1 MNIKLTE
8 ILDLI
13 GRLDDSPGD
22 DNPRERFRRYL
33 KKNQP
38 SPGQIRD
45 YVEECIRNS
54 GEQYNRALQDLVN
67 YTGEFLG
74 FDVEFGRYQ
83 GVQGKIGFDGHWTS
97 HTGLHVVVEVK
108 TTEVYSIKTS
118 TLMDY
123 INQLI
128 SEKKIPSLDKALGL
142 YVIGRPDPEIH
153 QLENAII
160 AEKRGEHLRIISVDS
175 LISLAEMIGEL
186 NVNHDD
192 ILFILKPSGANINP
206 FVELITRLVAESP
219 QVEIESSETP
229 EIIQK
234 IQTSLSEVSAY
245 WMTPVAS
252 DENRT
257 AEETIQTLVGKSH
270 IYAFG
275 DRTPGRLR
283 LKSGDWICFYAARN
297 GVVAHAQVSSAPEKK
312 KHKDILNPDIFPW
325 VFGLKNE
332 KLYLDN
338 PVIIDADTRAL
349 LDKFKGRDPSKGWA
363 WFVQTTRLISE
374 NDFKVL
380 TRQ

>member
-13 GRLDDSPGD
+13 GKLDDSPGD

-38 SPGQIRD
+38 SPGQVRD
-45 YVEECIRNS
+45 YVEECIRNT

-67 YTGEFLG
+67 YAGQFLG

-83 GVQGKIGFDGHWTS
+83 GVKGQIGFDGHWIS
-97 HTGLHVVVEVK
+97 PTGLHIVVEVK
-108 TTEVYSIKTS
+108 TTEVYTIKTA

-128 SEKKIPSLDKALGL
+128 SEKKIQSLDKALGL

-153 QLENAII
+153 QLENSII
-160 AEKRGEHLRIISVDS
+160 AEKRVEHLRIISIDS
-175 LISLAEMIGEL
+175 LISLAEMMGEF

-219 QVEIESSETP
+219 QVEPEPTKIPETVQEIKISSTAS
-229 EIIQK
+229 
-234 IQTSLSEVSAY
+234 TAY
-245 WMTPVAS
+245 WMTPVAD
-252 DENRT
+252 DEYRT
-257 AEETIQTLVGKSH
+257 AEEAIEELVGKSL

-275 DRTPGRLR
+275 VRTPGRSK
-283 LKSGDWICFYAARN
+283 LKPDDWICFYAAGN
-297 GVVAHAQVSSAPEKK
+297 GVVAHAQVASMAEKRM
-312 KHKDILNPDIFPW
+312 HKTIMHPLDYPWIFD
-325 VFGLKNE
+325 LKNPI
-332 KLYLDN
+332 LYLDN
-338 PVIIDADTRAL
+338 PVIIDSDTRAR
-349 LDKFKGRDPSKGWA
+349 LDAFRGRDPNKGWA
-363 WFVQTTRLISE
+363 WFVQTTRQISE

-380 TRQ
+380 TRH